1 VSIDQSQAF
10 IAVRNQPYNF
20 TVRAFGGSGTYQWRT
35 QNGSLPPGLSL
46 STAGPSPTVN
56 ITGTPTAA
64 GTYQFDVVATDN
76 ATLSFYAFKH
86 YSLTGTNLEWGGNG
100 ILTAANI
107 GTAYSTNLSVSGAVG
122 SVTWTLA
129 PGQLLPPGLALSS
142 TGVLSGIPTSNG
154 QY

>member
-1 VSIDQSQAF
+1 IQDSSPSPIVLGQQGHNLVVNSDVGGAFQVSIDQSQAF

-64 GTYQFDVVATDN
+64 GTYQFDVGATDN
-76 ATLSFYAFKH
+76 ANRSSYAF
-86 YSLTGTNLEWGGNG
+86 
-100 ILTAANI
+100 
-107 GTAYSTNLSVSGAVG
+107 
-122 SVTWTLA
+122 
-129 PGQLLPPGLALSS
+129 
-142 TGVLSGIPTSNG
+142 
-154 QY
+154 